1 MSNRVVELACIFGGG
16 FIVGGVLTAVFIVL
30 QKLVVEFL

>member
-16 FIVGGVLTAVFIVL
+16 FIVGGVLVAVFIAL
-30 QKLVVEFL
+30 QKFVMEFL